1 MSLVLQSS
9 KWILSII
16 SAGGTIEGAT
26 RLQKYAFLIA
36 NRVKGITDLGFP
48 TDWKPSDYGPFSK
61 QVAMD
66 ICHLVNRQL
75 ITEDR
80 ANKNGY
86 TVAIFRPT
94 QSASSWVN
102 DVENQYPKYVES
114 IRKIVNI
121 YQSKR
126 LMDVLHDVYYLYPEY
141 AINSKIKA
149 EVGRQ
154 TYESDSYLNPEYD
167 YSTE

>member
-1 MSLVLQSS
+1 VDSFHNIG
-9 KWILSII
+9 W
-16 SAGGTIEGAT
+16 G
-26 RLQKYAFLIA
+26 LID
-36 NRVKGITDLGFP
+36 K
-48 TDWKPSDYGPFSK
+48 
-61 QVAMD
+61 
-66 ICHLVNRQL
+66 QL
-75 ITEDR
+75 ITEDK

-94 QSASSWVN
+94 QSASPWVN
-102 DVENQYPKYVES
+102 DVESQYPKQMES
-114 IRKIVNI
+114 IRKIVKM

-141 AINSKIKA
+141 AVNSKIKA